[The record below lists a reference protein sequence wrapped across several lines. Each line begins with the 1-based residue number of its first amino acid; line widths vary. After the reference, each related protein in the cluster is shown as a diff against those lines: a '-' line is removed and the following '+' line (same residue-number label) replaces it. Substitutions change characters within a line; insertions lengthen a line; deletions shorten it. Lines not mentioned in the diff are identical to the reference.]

1 MDDIYAWLQRDGL
14 WLWRAIWRTDD
25 STWFV
30 NLVARILYPFFRG
43 SIGRIYA
50 DERPDLVLSVHSMVN
65 HIPLRV
71 LRRQVGSH
79 VPFVTMVT
87 DMVTVHPSWCCPEVD
102 YCMVPTEEARQAA
115 IRFGMRA
122 ESLEVVGQPVSLSFA
137 SRIGAKSEVRARLAL
152 DPVRPCV
159 LVVGGGDGVGP
170 IYETTRA
177 IANQVPGAQMVIVAG
192 HNSSL
197 KRRLEGV
204 AWEIPTTVCGFV
216 DNMPELMSASDLLV
230 TKAGPGTL
238 AEAWIAGLPV
248 IISNFTPGQ
257 ETANVQYV
265 VDHNAGSY
273 ASEPDEIARIVR
285 EWLQPGN
292 TELQRVVANAA
303 ALARP
308 DASTVIAQ
316 RLYSMLRPGPAVGAG
331 PDDLQTMEASLSR

>member
-1 MDDIYAWLQRDGL
+1 M
-14 WLWRAIWRTDD
+14 
-25 STWFV
+25 
-30 NLVARILYPFFRG
+30 ARLLYPFFRG

-65 HIPLRV
+65 HVPLRV

-102 YCMVPTEEARQAA
+102 YCMVPTEEARRAA

-122 ESLEVVGQPVSLSFA
+122 ESVEVVGQPVSLSFA
-137 SRIGAKSEVRARLAL
+137 SRVGAKGEVRARLDL
-152 DPVRPCV
+152 DLARPCV

-177 IANQVPGAQMVIVAG
+177 IANMVPDAQMVVVCG
-192 HNSSL
+192 HNDGLRQQLDS
-197 KRRLEGV
+197 V
-204 AWEIPTTVCGFV
+204 NWEIPTKICGFV

-248 IISNFTPGQ
+248 IVSSYTPGQ

-265 VDHNAGSY
+265 VDHEAGTFVR
-273 ASEPDEIARIVR
+273 EPDEVARVVR

-292 TELQRVVANAA
+292 PDLKRVVANAA

-308 DASTVIAQ
+308 DASMVVAQ
-316 RLYSMLRPGPAVGAG
+316 RLYSMLRLGSPVGAAS
-331 PDDLQTMEASLSR
+331 DELQIMEASLSH